1 MSGPKISVYSLTGR
15 ARTIVVGQMRCEQQS
30 LACFARTQEIT
41 RSLQSFSGNFDQ
53 QIRNIQLLMKRTSE
67 GAEQIEKLQSLQKDI
82 KAEAAEIKKELVAH
96 APHVSTKYRIT
107 EEAYA
112 EKQAELKRLQALQK
126 RAEKL
131 KAKLDAAFSQD
142 QKNSSRIQASIIQDL
157 ADPDAGN
164 PSEPD
169 LNFLQRDNAH
179 NIQKYRQALLMT

>member
-1 MSGPKISVYSLTGR
+1 
-15 ARTIVVGQMRCEQQS
+15 
-30 LACFARTQEIT
+30 
-41 RSLQSFSGNFDQ
+41 
-53 QIRNIQLLMKRTSE
+53 MKRTSE

-142 QKNSSRIQASIIQDL
+142 QKTHPEFRL
-157 ADPDAGN
+157 ALFKTWLIRMPGIHL
-164 PSEPD
+164 S
-169 LNFLQRDNAH
+169 L
-179 NIQKYRQALLMT
+179 T